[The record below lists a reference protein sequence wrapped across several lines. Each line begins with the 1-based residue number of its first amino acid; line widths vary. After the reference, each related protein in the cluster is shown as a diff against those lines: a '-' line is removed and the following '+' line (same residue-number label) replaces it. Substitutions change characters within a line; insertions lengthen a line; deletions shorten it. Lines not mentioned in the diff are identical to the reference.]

1 MKIKKSEFEELI
13 RDSEKL
19 RGVISLALSSEDV
32 YMDRDEVRVIC
43 GLQTI
48 VQEEQNGRM

>member
-19 RGVISLALSSEDV
+19 RGVISLALASEDA
-32 YMDRDEVRVIC
+32 YIDRNEIRIIC
-43 GLQTI
+43 GLQTVSKEDQI
-48 VQEEQNGRM
+48 GRV